1 MNTKALNICCAG
13 GSPPTA
19 NSLKGKRF
27 TGPTRATEFSQT
39 VRQSSTPGRLSG
51 VDGLELTSAT
61 KNSERLSSM
70 KRDHTAHCPLD
81 PARDD
86 ERRGPQYL
94 TDEGKGGSYD
104 WRK

>member
-1 MNTKALNICCAG
+1 MNTKALNICCAEVALG
-13 GSPPTA
+13 R
-19 NSLKGKRF
+19 K
-27 TGPTRATEFSQT
+27 TRENLPADSATEFSPIYT
-39 VRQSSTPGRLSG
+39 ARSSVTFRNAGRLSG

-86 ERRGPQYL
+86 ERRGP
-94 TDEGKGGSYD
+94 
-104 WRK
+104 